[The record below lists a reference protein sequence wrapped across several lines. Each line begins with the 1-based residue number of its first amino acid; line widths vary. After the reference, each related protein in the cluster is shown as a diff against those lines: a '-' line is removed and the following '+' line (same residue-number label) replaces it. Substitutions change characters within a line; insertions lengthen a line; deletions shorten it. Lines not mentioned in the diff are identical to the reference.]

1 MNRYESDDR
10 RDDDASFGD
19 QAERFSRKLSDSAQ
33 QVWLAGLG
41 ALGRAQAEGSRFFD
55 GLVKEGEAWESCRR
69 ERQGDQ
75 GPGWRDNVESS
86 LDDAREKASG
96 TWNKVEK
103 AFDDQ
108 VQGAQAPACAH
119 RRRSDR
125 AGSPHQCPAC
135 APGQAGDPGRFG
147 QRRARARQPPVAGQ
161 RALTTIVAMQ

>member
-1 MNRYESDDR
+1 MNQYENDDR
-10 RDDDASFGD
+10 RNDDASFGD

-55 GLVKEGEAWESCRR
+55 GLVKEGEAWEARRR
-69 ERQGDQ
+69 ERHGEQ

-86 LDDAREKASG
+86 LDEAREKASG

-108 VQGAQAPACAH
+108 VQGVLKRLHVPTADEVTALEARIDALHVRLVKLENRAASGADAPAP
-119 RRRSDR
+119 
-125 AGSPHQCPAC
+125 GSHQS
-135 APGQAGDPGRFG
+135 PGSVP
-147 QRRARARQPPVAGQ
+147 
-161 RALTTIVAMQ
+161 